1 MCRIMVLDFKRQETL
16 SVLVRYERRRRA
28 LANRC
33 WGPVCAIQAL
43 SIVSELSQLNT
54 GMRDCPMPTGSC
66 VVLKSQELSCG
77 KQVAWW
83 LRDAVRDT
91 CSPLA
96 DLHLL
101 TCLEKLC
108 NQIEQKHGGECV
120 KVAQALQ
127 SRTVRMMIRWV
138 SHLKRRD
145 PTESVDSSQMPAVMI
160 INFEDT
166 LLEKTDTKKRIPQQ
180 TIRLANRQQMGSE
193 TL

>member
-1 MCRIMVLDFKRQETL
+1 
-16 SVLVRYERRRRA
+16 
-28 LANRC
+28 
-33 WGPVCAIQAL
+33 
-43 SIVSELSQLNT
+43 
-54 GMRDCPMPTGSC
+54 MPTGSC

-108 NQIEQKHGGECV
+108 NQIEQKHGGECVKVAQALQSRTVWMMIRWVSHLKGRDGECV